1 MSSVADE
8 TTSGSTTPKDSDST
22 GPRDSD
28 STTPKD
34 AEENGG
40 RAGRTRR
47 RPRVSARQVAHGA
60 KVGSDAVRAR
70 VASIVW
76 IVAMVCGVILALGA
90 ILAALHDYVNPGN
103 LIVETIRGM
112 GNVIAGPFGDINDAG
127 KFRGGVFDLGKASKD
142 ALANWG
148 VAALVYLV
156 AGRIVSRV
164 IHP

>member
-8 TTSGSTTPKDSDST
+8 TTSGSTA
-22 GPRDSD
+22 PRDSG
-28 STTPKD
+28 SKAPTD

-40 RAGRTRR
+40 RAGRPRR
-47 RPRVSARQVAHGA
+47 RPRVSAKQVAHGA
-60 KVGSDAVRAR
+60 KVGSDAVRVR
-70 VASIVW
+70 VASIVG
-76 IVAMVCGVILALGA
+76 IVAVVCGVILALGA

-103 LIVETIRGM
+103 LVVETIRSM
-112 GNVIAGPFGDINDAG
+112 GNVIAGPFGDIDDAG
-127 KFRGGVFDLGKASKD
+127 KFQGGVFDLSTTAKD

-148 VAALVYLV
+148 AAAVVYLV

>member
-8 TTSGSTTPKDSDST
+8 TTSGGTA
-22 GPRDSD
+22 PRDSD
-28 STTPKD
+28 SKAPRD

-40 RAGRTRR
+40 KAGRPRR
-47 RPRVSARQVAHGA
+47 RPRVSAKQVAHGA
-60 KVGSDAVRAR
+60 KVGSDAVRVR
-70 VASIVW
+70 VASIVS
-76 IVAMVCGVILALGA
+76 IVATVCGVVLALGA
-90 ILAALHDYVNPGN
+90 ILAALHDYVNPGT
-103 LIVETIRGM
+103 LIVETLRGM

-127 KFRGGVFDLGKASKD
+127 KFQGGVFDLSSASKD

-148 VAALVYLV
+148 AAALVYLV